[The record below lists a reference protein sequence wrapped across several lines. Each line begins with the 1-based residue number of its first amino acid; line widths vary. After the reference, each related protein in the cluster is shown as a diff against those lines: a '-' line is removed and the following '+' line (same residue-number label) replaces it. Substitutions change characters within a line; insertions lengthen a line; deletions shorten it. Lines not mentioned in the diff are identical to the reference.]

1 MTAII
6 GRYARA
12 VGSGNLAMDA
22 GRLHDADVLLAA
34 GMSGG
39 QTKRFDGA
47 KRFDDEMGMAL
58 LRLRAEAGPVLLQ
71 ELDADAG
78 DVTARVLVLSR
89 LRGLV
94 EVRQQ
99 LARSAARAVVRLKTD
114 LTAERRAQVVGATL
128 QAWLWPRCD
137 VCRGLGELGA
147 YGSPRRKCKAC
158 GGSGRKR
165 DHSMGLDEDKLRA
178 CLLVQMDV
186 VERAA
191 QERLQRA
198 YKS

>member
-1 MTAII
+1 MTAIM

-22 GRLHDADVLLAA
+22 VRLHDADVLLAA

-39 QTKRFDGA
+39 RA
-47 KRFDDEMGMAL
+47 KRFGDAMGMAL

-78 DVTARVLVLSR
+78 DMTARVLVLSR

-99 LARSAARAVVRLKTD
+99 LASSAVRAVVRLKTD
-114 LTAERRAQVVGATL
+114 LSAERRAQVVGATL

-165 DHSMGLDEDKLRA
+165 DHSMGVDEDTLRA
-178 CLLVQMDV
+178 YLLGHMDV
-186 VERAA
+186 VEEAA
-191 QERLQRA
+191 RERLQRA